1 MKVKLFLSLI
11 LLFIFVTPLLAQEDV
26 QIGNPYGITNY
37 RQQGGVY
44 DYSDP
49 KGVNIKVQLW
59 GYVKYPGYYIVPAK
73 ISINELI
80 SYGGGPNEDA
90 ILSDIRVLKIQ
101 ADSSFRMV
109 KYNYNDIMWEDNL
122 KTKIY
127 SVRLQAGDVVV
138 VPGEPRYF
146 ARQDISFYMSI
157 VTGLASLAAL
167 IISIIK

>member
-1 MKVKLFLSLI
+1 MKFKLFLSTMV
-11 LLFIFVTPLLAQEDV
+11 LFIFITPLSAQEDV
-26 QIGNPYGITNY
+26 QIGNPYGSTNY
-37 RQQGGVY
+37 RQPGGVY

-49 KGVNIKVQLW
+49 NGVNIKVQLW
-59 GYVKYPGYYIVPAK
+59 GDVKYPGYYIVPAK
-73 ISINELI
+73 ISINEII
-80 SYGGGPNEDA
+80 SFGGGPNEDA
-90 ILSDIRVLKIQ
+90 ILSDIRVLKTQ

-146 ARQDISFYMSI
+146 AKQDISFYMSI
-157 VTGLASLAAL
+157 VTGLASVAAL
-167 IISIIK
+167 IISITK